1 MIKES
6 LLIKETAIPIKI
18 ARLYLVS
25 DVLHNRYTTCRVSLA
40 KCMRAPVLRTDIW
53 HAATF

>member
-6 LLIKETAIPIKI
+6 LLVKETAIPIKI

-25 DVLHNRYTTCRVSLA
+25 DVLHNR
-40 KCMRAPVLRTDIW
+40 
-53 HAATF
+53 